1 MTHRQSTYLLITH
14 GDICYKKSK
23 NMKDLIYSIVYKI
36 NQSIEDI
43 LLFLIKYKTQQQ
55 QIER

>member
-1 MTHRQSTYLLITH
+1 
-14 GDICYKKSK
+14 
-23 NMKDLIYSIVYKI
+23 MKDLIYSIVYKI